1 MHSIGN
7 NAGTAENA
15 LKNVRMR
22 RNGWKPPNSP
32 DGARW
37 APDIPNGF
45 RNHADTSG
53 TRTDGHSI
61 KNNAKTATNAT
72 KTIRASPNEPK
83 LQNSPI
89 EAAKQRSEERYG
101 LSNRTDALTIRRD
114 SHSVGNNTK
123 TAGNISKNI
132 RTRQID
138 PKMRNSPHTPENG
151 TPKHSYQWRKV
162 SAGSINVY
170 APLNVQIAPLG
181 RNFVFGQVG
190 GGDEVMAVR
199 EVGER
204 AGNGSG
210 VGNRDE
216 WNGDGDDTTS
226 SGSVDSKRVKTALLA
241 ANSQHTCYRSRF
253 QGNGLPVLSW
263 PPIQPVNNPYG
274 PARHKH
280 RRGKLKIERLND
292 KKSAKPDMIET
303 AHLERASAVQP
314 HGSTSNRVHGVYRP
328 SRRCGSLEIEA
339 IKVNPAW
346 NGETTHLWCGH
357 VTQPHGNPS
366 EHSYGVIG
374 PIRRH
379 GQIKFVPTSV
389 SCKRQC
395 QNRYLGHHQPM
406 PPFLLARIQTQRLIY
421 GASRSSVCKRRCR
434 RPKIKGINVSQML
447 DGKTTYLW
455 HAHVAQPLDNI
466 SKRCF
471 GDFRCRWHH
480 GRIKI
485 TSTEVS
491 QARNIETAYLACAHT
506 AQPHGSPLKWSYR
519 VFGPRRRRGQLKI
532 APTNVSRK
540 HKEQNTYQG
549 LYKPKLLLPLDPSDP
564 ARSTSIKSLQYGL
577 QSLKKNLQNVSRED
591 NKSIG
596 SYTHLSANGSTTH
609 NAFIA
614 ST

>member
-1 MHSIGN
+1 MDVQNAGNKMETPADEAEIISMCRIEPKPPQPLTMSTNGCANEMDGSRNTPCMLNMRTHTITPADKAGNIRTCQIESKRPNPPISATKRLPDKLNSCGNHAYRSIGHTDMHSIGN

-22 RNGWKPPNSP
+22 QNGWKPPNSP
-32 DGARW
+32 GGARW

-61 KNNAKTATNAT
+61 KNDAKTATNAT

-89 EAAKQRSEERYG
+89 KAAKQRSEERYG
-101 LSNRTDALTIRRD
+101 LSNRTDALAIRRD

-123 TAGNISKNI
+123 TAGNISKNV

-138 PKMRNSPHTPENG
+138 PKMWNSPHTPENG
-151 TPKHSYQWRKV
+151 TPKHSYRWRKV

-170 APLNVQIAPLG
+170 APLNAQIAPLG
-181 RNFVFGQVG
+181 RNFVFGQVE
-190 GGDEVMAVR
+190 GGDKVMAAR

-216 WNGDGDDTTS
+216 RNGDDDDTTS
-226 SGSVDSKRVKTALLA
+226 SGSVDSKQVKTALLA
-241 ANSQHTCYRSRF
+241 ANSQHTRYRSRF

-280 RRGKLKIERLND
+280 RRGKLKIECLND

-366 EHSYGVIG
+366 GHSYGVIG
-374 PIRRH
+374 PIRRC

-447 DGKTTYLW
+447 DGKTTFLW

-466 SKRCF
+466 SKHCF
-471 GDFRCRWHH
+471 RDIRCRW
-480 GRIKI
+480 
-485 TSTEVS
+485 
-491 QARNIETAYLACAHT
+491 
-506 AQPHGSPLKWSYR
+506 
-519 VFGPRRRRGQLKI
+519 RRG
-532 APTNVSRK
+532 
-540 HKEQNTYQG
+540 
-549 LYKPKLLLPLDPSDP
+549 
-564 ARSTSIKSLQYGL
+564 
-577 QSLKKNLQNVSRED
+577 
-591 NKSIG
+591 
-596 SYTHLSANGSTTH
+596 
-609 NAFIA
+609 
-614 ST
+614 